1 MLAQP
6 AAGLNT
12 FFRGE
17 VEENGLNSNDKLKK
31 LAVDSNATCNK
42 TLDSTEMEINSGNET
57 FQDEASAGDI
67 KTQETESSFEACVN
81 QQPLSNKEIAETD
94 QGTDEIN
101 DNPLV
106 SPIDNKSL
114 AVTPNE
120 SSPILERNE
129 AAPQEAKDANQS
141 TTKGKL

>member
-67 KTQETESSFEACVN
+67 NTQDTESSFEA
-81 QQPLSNKEIAETD
+81 IAETD
-94 QGTDEIN
+94 QRTDEIN

-106 SPIDNKSL
+106 SPIESITEYNDASNVPRESGTDTQVF
-114 AVTPNE
+114 AV
-120 SSPILERNE
+120 SR
-129 AAPQEAKDANQS
+129 
-141 TTKGKL
+141 